1 MTRTTLVT
9 LAVILITAI
18 LAFQLGGREGMGVAA
33 GALCGTSVSM
43 LGASWQRHSFRH
55 RPNHAFQSVV
65 EVFLFKLLF
74 VLIGALSFR
83 YIEAAALRADWKAF
97 LLTFVAVA
105 VVVQT
110 VAVFES
116 VRILSNSTD
125 AKAGSLEADPAK

>member
-9 LAVILITAI
+9 LAVILIAAA
-18 LAFQLGGREGMGVAA
+18 LAFQLEGRLGMGVVA
-33 GALCGTSVSM
+33 GTLCGTSVSM
-43 LGASWQRHSFRH
+43 LGAAWQRHSFRH
-55 RPNHAFQSVV
+55 RQKQAFQSVV
-65 EVFLFKLLF
+65 ETFLFKLAF

-83 YIEAAALRADWKAF
+83 YVDAAAARVDWKAF

-116 VRILSNSTD
+116 VRLLSPSPEGD
-125 AKAGSLEADPAK
+125 PGPLEADPVK